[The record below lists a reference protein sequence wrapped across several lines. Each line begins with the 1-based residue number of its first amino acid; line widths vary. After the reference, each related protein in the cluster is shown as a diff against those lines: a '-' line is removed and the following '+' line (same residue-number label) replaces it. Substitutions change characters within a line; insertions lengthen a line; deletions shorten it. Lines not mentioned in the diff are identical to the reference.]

1 MRSKN
6 YKLHKRG
13 TRLLVYAVVSVI
25 SLILLLFA
33 VGESV
38 KKAAAA
44 PITTIPNN
52 TTKINE
58 TSSNNPMNE
67 IASAAKSTNTNSL
80 MVNKNPIY
88 QATGGTLGVTKLKS
102 AGFPQEVE
110 SIFENGTINGVG
122 KVTNLEAWIFSP
134 AGSLGY
140 GHGVITTKD
149 RQVIT
154 WTAHDISGT
163 NSKNGTAI
171 YRGLVIFN
179 KANNSPTSKLAFLN
193 NLKGSYVTEASGNN
207 QTTRIWK
214 LK

>member
-1 MRSKN
+1 MIYFKMV
-6 YKLHKRG
+6 
-13 TRLLVYAVVSVI
+13 LL
-25 SLILLLFA
+25 
-33 VGESV
+33 
-38 KKAAAA
+38 
-44 PITTIPNN
+44 
-52 TTKINE
+52 
-58 TSSNNPMNE
+58 TSSNNPRDE
-67 IASAAKSTNTNSL
+67 ITAAKSTNTNSL
-80 MVNKNPIY
+80 IVNQNPIY

-122 KVTNLEAWIFSP
+122 KVINLEAWIFSP
-134 AGSLGY
+134 ASSLGF

-179 KANNSPTSKLAFLN
+179 KADNSPASKLAFLN
-193 NLKGSYVTEASGNN
+193 NMEGSYITEASGNN
-207 QTTRIWK
+207 QTTRIWN

>member
-25 SLILLLFA
+25 SLILLFA

-67 IASAAKSTNTNSL
+67 ITSAAKSTNTNSL
-80 MVNKNPIY
+80 IVNKNPIY

-122 KVTNLEAWIFSP
+122 KVTNLETWIFSP
-134 AGSLGY
+134 AGSPGF

-171 YRGLVIFN
+171 YRGLVIFD

-193 NLKGSYVTEASGNN
+193 NLEGSYVTEASGNN
-207 QTTRIWK
+207 QTRRIWK

>member
-38 KKAAAA
+38 KAGTAA

-67 IASAAKSTNTNSL
+67 ITSAAKSTNTNSSDSQQKSNIPSNWRDIRCNEIKICRL
-80 MVNKNPIY
+80 SS
-88 QATGGTLGVTKLKS
+88 GGR
-102 AGFPQEVE
+102 
-110 SIFENGTINGVG
+110 IN
-122 KVTNLEAWIFSP
+122 L
-134 AGSLGY
+134 
-140 GHGVITTKD
+140 
-149 RQVIT
+149 
-154 WTAHDISGT
+154 
-163 NSKNGTAI
+163 
-171 YRGLVIFN
+171 
-179 KANNSPTSKLAFLN
+179 
-193 NLKGSYVTEASGNN
+193 
-207 QTTRIWK
+207 
-214 LK
+214 

>member
-110 SIFENGTINGVG
+110 SIFENGTTNGVG